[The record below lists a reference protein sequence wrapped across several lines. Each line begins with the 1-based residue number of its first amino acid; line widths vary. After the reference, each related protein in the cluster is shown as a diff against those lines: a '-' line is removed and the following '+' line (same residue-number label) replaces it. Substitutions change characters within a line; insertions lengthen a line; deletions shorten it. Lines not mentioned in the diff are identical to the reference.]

1 MKDLIITISIMWTTF
16 CLFMIPLLIGAYDG
30 KGDVGELYFKLEN
43 SLYYVGYLG
52 EVE

>member
-1 MKDLIITISIMWTTF
+1 MKELFETFCIAWTTF

-30 KGDVGELYFKLEN
+30 KGDVGELYFKLGN

-52 EVE
+52 EIE